1 MDKAYLEVLL
11 HNTLWGDDR
20 ATALKL
26 KFESSRASSST
37 VYEGDDKCGSHW
49 QSLPVDPSG
58 RESKQG
64 AKAAFQ
70 FSIQANVVYGQGG
83 LSRFAITPKVVT
95 TGGNFG
101 LTNLIMALHRA
112 KELGRLQPHVTGLY
126 RHTGGG
132 PDNLCQ
138 VTHLFHWLLVYIGCF
153 QSIVWFRFEAGHS
166 HTDGGGGDGC
176 TVAATA
182 AAVATAA
189 TAAAA
194 SVAAAKAAH

>member
-26 KFESSRASSST
+26 KFESSRGSSST

-70 FSIQANVVYGQGG
+70 FSIQANNVEI
-83 LSRFAITPKVVT
+83 SP
-95 TGGNFG
+95 
-101 LTNLIMALHRA
+101 
-112 KELGRLQPHVTGLY
+112 
-126 RHTGGG
+126 
-132 PDNLCQ
+132 
-138 VTHLFHWLLVYIGCF
+138 
-153 QSIVWFRFEAGHS
+153 
-166 HTDGGGGDGC
+166 
-176 TVAATA
+176 
-182 AAVATAA
+182 
-189 TAAAA
+189 
-194 SVAAAKAAH
+194 